1 MGLVRSSIPRSRVPW
16 HRRVRTDR
24 RAIRRWVVV
33 AALAAAT
40 GGSVAGSV
48 AGGEAS
54 RHRWGTT
61 APVLVTTSPVVAGDD
76 LAQHTAVRRWPVA
89 LVPDGALARLP
100 PGARAAVALPTGT
113 ALSTALLAATT
124 GSDVAGRVVVAVPVG
139 GASPSVAEADRV
151 DVWDAATGRAR
162 AVARGAVVTAVR
174 GESVE
179 LAVADDD
186 VAGLVTAV
194 AVGTVVLVALPPGG

>member
-113 ALSTALLAATT
+113 ALSTALLATAT
-124 GSDVAGRVVVAVPVG
+124 GPDVAGRVVVAVPVG
-139 GASPSVAEADRV
+139 GASPSVAAWSRRWPWARWCWWPYRPEGDPPWPRSAPLSGVRAGHRPAGPP
-151 DVWDAATGRAR
+151 AAGPAPRGRSR
-162 AVARGAVVTAVR
+162 T
-174 GESVE
+174 
-179 LAVADDD
+179 
-186 VAGLVTAV
+186 
-194 AVGTVVLVALPPGG
+194 PGCCGW